1 MNDLEIRN
9 EVDTFMFEGYDTT
22 ANGETQF
29 YALVKLVMCDL
40 STALSWTMYLLAK
53 HPEHQERCREE
64 VRSVLQ
70 GKEQLE

>member
-29 YALVKLVMCDL
+29 YALVKLVMCSLYSSILD
-40 STALSWTMYLLAK
+40 YVLA
-53 HPEHQERCREE
+53 C
-64 VRSVLQ
+64 
-70 GKEQLE
+70 